1 MSPDSEAEMRRRR
14 FLASLAGAGVASS
27 LAGCSLLEA
36 ESDASTTP
44 VDDDRALELAERFA
58 PTLYFDEAE
67 PWLPTDPREY
77 ETTADG
83 ETVVDGFAAFDGYT
97 EAYDEEPPSPTLFYH
112 AVSYEESSLAVVQFW
127 YYSAFDQ
134 FTTNFHWHD
143 WEVLHV
149 FVDTDTDEPQLY
161 VASSHSGRVP
171 NNEFLDPDPE
181 RTPRILS
188 ELGSHSSAL
197 SVNDAEDQFDRLP
210 LDGDLADITNSAL
223 EGLGDLAE
231 LPIAYGLPR
240 DEGSRLPYVVPELD
254 GQPVYDHDRLPAV
267 EREDL
272 VAEELTVR
280 SFDALDSLPTDL
292 PERETGL
299 VFAHEGRDED
309 ADVEYELVPSADAEH
324 ITAFTGPQLSFEFA
338 VPQFAEDAI
347 ASHISTAGVPW
358 EQPRYDAPAADIS
371 DPNHRAALAERYDAI
386 GDAAAANTV
395 VADVAA
401 AVSNDDAPDGEGVAT
416 ESLGLE
422 AVALLESEPDA
433 LPTFRGLAV
442 SRGVPEGDHRL
453 TVNAA
458 GAAPHA
464 ETVSVADDDDGPTAA
479 GVEGKVPL
487 VARESATKLEVDTE
501 GTDAELTDLAVEDD
515 FAGRLYDAPLSGP
528 DAVYVHRG
536 GAYTTEVRDAD
547 DEVGAFRTN
556 PGEESRVRIE
566 EPRTGKTP
574 LAEYLADVAA
584 ETSAAVAAAA
594 DDDDDSDDDTPSGGA
609 GGDGG
614 GGGSAGVEGLVNALN
629 AVAEAARRAAERA
642 DAGNGEGANRSLET
656 VQQRLETVASRLEE
670 ARGELPES
678 LGRAVGHRLEQSRRR
693 SEQARAAEKL

>member
-1 MSPDSEAEMRRRR
+1 MSPDTGAGMRRRR
-14 FLASLAGAGVASS
+14 FLATLAGTGVASS
-27 LAGCSLLEA
+27 LAGCSLLA
-36 ESDASTTP
+36 PGRDASTTSLT
-44 VDDDRALELAERFA
+44 DDRARALAERFA
-58 PTLYFDEAE
+58 PTMYFDEAE
-67 PWLPTDPREY
+67 PWLPTDPRDY
-77 ETTADG
+77 ETTRDG
-83 ETVVDGFAAFDGYT
+83 EPVVDGFAALDGYT
-97 EAYDEEPPSPTLFYH
+97 EAYDEEPPSPTVFYH
-112 AVSYEESSLAVVQFW
+112 AVTYEASPLAAVQFW

-149 FVDTDTDEPQLY
+149 FVDTDTGEPQLY

-197 SVNDAEDQFDRLP
+197 SVNDAEDEFQRLP
-210 LDGDLADITNSAL
+210 LDGALADITNRGL

-240 DEGSRLPYVVPELD
+240 DEGSPLPYVVPELN
-254 GQPVYDHDRLPAV
+254 GQPVYQDERLPSV
-267 EREDL
+267 GRSDLIDER
-272 VAEELTVR
+272 LTVR
-280 SFDALDSLPTDL
+280 SFDALDSLPTNL
-292 PERETGL
+292 PARETGL
-299 VFAHEGRDED
+299 VFAYEGRSAD
-309 ADVEYELVPSADAEH
+309 ADVEYELHPTAAVEH
-324 ITAFTGPQLSFEFA
+324 ITGFTGPQLSFEFA
-338 VPQFAEDAI
+338 VPEFAEDAI
-347 ASHISTAGVPW
+347 ANHISTAGVPW

-386 GDAAAANTV
+386 GEPPPANTV

-401 AVSNDDAPDGEGVAT
+401 TVSNDDAPDGEGVTT
-416 ESLGLE
+416 EALGVE

-433 LPTFRGLAV
+433 VPTFRGLVVA
-442 SRGVPEGDHRL
+442 RGVPEGDHRL

-464 ETVSVADDDDGPTAA
+464 ETVRVDGDEGTTSA
-479 GVEGKVPL
+479 GVGGEVPL
-487 VARESATKLEVDTE
+487 VAREAATKLEVDTE

-536 GAYTTEVRDAD
+536 GAYTAEVRDAD
-547 DEVGAFRTN
+547 DEVGAFRAN
-556 PGEESRVRIE
+556 PDDESRVRIE
-566 EPRTGKTP
+566 EPRTGKAP
-574 LAEYLADVAA
+574 LAAYLADVAE
-584 ETSAAVAAAA
+584 ETVAAVASVTDGA
-594 DDDDDSDDDTPSGGA
+594 DGNSDDDAPSGGPDGVA
-609 GGDGG
+609 GID
-614 GGGSAGVEGLVNALN
+614 GLVNALE

-642 DAGNGEGANRSLET
+642 EAGDGVGADRRLEA
-656 VQQRLETVASRLEE
+656 VQRRLETVAARLEE
-670 ARGELPES
+670 AEDELPAE
-678 LGRAVGHRLEQSRRR
+678 LGRAVGRRLEQSRRR